1 MSEMGNSI
9 DRARLKRARRR
20 LRGYFLGSGVLL
32 AFLYLL
38 AAAFLVHIFGVEV
51 TRYWS
56 TVMMAAGT
64 MLGGTY
70 GFVVMIW
77 LGIHIVRRLI
87 QGKPIMDHNDGCTSA
102 PPNTSAVVD

>member
-1 MSEMGNSI
+1 
-9 DRARLKRARRR
+9 

-38 AAAFLVHIFGVEV
+38 AAAFIVNIFGLEL

-56 TVMMAAGT
+56 TVALAAGV

-70 GFVVMIW
+70 GIVMLVW
-77 LGIHIVRRLI
+77 LGVRVARRLVRVR
-87 QGKPIMDHNDGCTSA
+87 PTLDPDT
-102 PPNTSAVVD
+102 